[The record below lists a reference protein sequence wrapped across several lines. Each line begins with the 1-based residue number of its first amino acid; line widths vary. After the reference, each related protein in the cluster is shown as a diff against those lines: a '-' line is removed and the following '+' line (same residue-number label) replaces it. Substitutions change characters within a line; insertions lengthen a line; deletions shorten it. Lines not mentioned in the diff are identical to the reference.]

1 MAANKAV
8 NGCITANKRC
18 HLVGLPIKT
27 EVYLQPFNSGGL
39 VWVGFFCCGM
49 LLNHR
54 EKHGSV
60 NKIIYG
66 VIKTPVVTN

>member
-39 VWVGFFCCGM
+39 VWVGFFAVGCC
-49 LLNHR
+49 
-54 EKHGSV
+54 
-60 NKIIYG
+60 
-66 VIKTPVVTN
+66 